1 MAEIVLRKISK
12 KFGHVTAVDDLSLDV
27 KNGEFMVLVGPSGCG
42 KTTTLRIIAGLERQD
57 NGDVL
62 IDGVLVNDVKP
73 EKRGMHMVFQHYAL
87 WPHMKVFDDKDYT
100 NISFA
105 LKLRNWVK
113 EDIINRANTISK
125 KVGLD
130 KSLFSR
136 RPGQLSAGQQQ
147 RVAIGRSLILTPK
160 ALLMDEPMANLDPP
174 SRVKVRGELLSLHKD
189 LKLTVVYVTHNMADA
204 LALADRIAIIRE
216 GRLVQVDS
224 PEGIYRTPRDEFV
237 RDFVR
242 AYDAPDALRSRKAG
256 VG

>member
-27 KNGEFMVLVGPSGCG
+27 ENGEFMVLVGPSGCG

-113 EDIINRANTISK
+113 EDIINRANAISK

-136 RPGQLSAGQQQ
+136 FPDGRRKSQKLVKQ
-147 RVAIGRSLILTPK
+147 RDFCIGNFENRCNLR
-160 ALLMDEPMANLDPP
+160 ALRGSEPDKCFH
-174 SRVKVRGELLSLHKD
+174 RVK
-189 LKLTVVYVTHNMADA
+189 
-204 LALADRIAIIRE
+204 
-216 GRLVQVDS
+216 
-224 PEGIYRTPRDEFV
+224 
-237 RDFVR
+237 
-242 AYDAPDALRSRKAG
+242 LRPP
-256 VG
+256 